1 MIPDMLAGPV
11 QGTLPLYSS
20 TYAAMHSGGG
30 SFRLANGSLAGVTG
44 LQEGS
49 DCLPWSLCNPSGSR
63 YLPAAI
69 ASEPHRLVFH
79 DQHCWPPGAGQTTKL
94 TGQLYTALPT
104 SVEQLAHASS
114 R

>member
-20 TYAAMHSGGG
+20 TCAAMHSGGG

-69 ASEPHRLVFH
+69 ASEPHRLGFH
-79 DQHCWPPGAGQTTKL
+79 DVVLTTRSRSDYKPDWPAPHC
-94 TGQLYTALPT
+94 TAN
-104 SVEQLAHASS
+104 
-114 R
+114 